1 MGKIFY
7 KGVDYSSPTSSGV
20 SGVKGNKET
29 VYRVGNVNLTPENLG
44 ALAEN
49 GDSKENTV
57 TFTSADATTADA
69 WTDVAVLATGEKH
82 SSIFS
87 KISTMFKNI
96 RYIYTHFIKS
106 ENILD
111 TLGEIVANTQSG
123 KVAGALAVKELNRNL
138 TKTKIQVAAQAEN
151 ITVDANSSRDYKFSN
166 FSQHT
171 NIIAQIPVVASN
183 GLGITVGR
191 NADKD
196 FTVRL
201 WNNTSLSKDVSIIY
215 YVLYNSN

>member
-29 VYRVGNVNLTPENLG
+29 VYRVGNVNITPENVG

-49 GDSKENTV
+49 GDSKDNIV
-57 TFTSADATTADA
+57 TYTSADATTADT

-82 SSIFS
+82 SSLFA

-111 TLGEIVANTQSG
+111 TLEEIAANTQSG
-123 KVAGALAVKELNRNL
+123 KVAGALAVKELNSDL
-138 TKTKIQVAAQAEN
+138 KFKYYKTTVTATNASIN
-151 ITVDANSSRDYKFSN
+151 IPSCKEVLSVQNSDASMSADQITSWVRQSSTTLYYNKSGTA
-166 FSQHT
+166 ST
-171 NIIAQIPVVASN
+171 QI
-183 GLGITVGR
+183 LI
-191 NADKD
+191 
-196 FTVRL
+196 
-201 WNNTSLSKDVSIIY
+201 
-215 YVLYNSN
+215 LYIPL

>member
-29 VYRVGNVNLTPENLG
+29 VYRVGNVNITPENVG

-49 GDSKENTV
+49 GDSKDNTV
-57 TFTSADATTADA
+57 TYTSADATTADA

-82 SSIFS
+82 SSLFA

-111 TLGEIVANTQSG
+111 TLEEIVANTQSG
-123 KVAGALAVKELNRNL
+123 KVAGALAVKELNNDL
-138 TKTKIQVAAQAEN
+138 TKTKIKVVSQAEN
-151 ITVDANSSRDYKFSN
+151 ITVDANSSRDYKFSH
-166 FSQHT
+166 FSSYT
-171 NIIAQIPVVASN
+171 NIIAQIPVAISN

-191 NADKD
+191 DPNKD

-201 WNNTSLSKDVSIIY
+201 WNNTSLSKDVTILY

>member
-29 VYRVGNVNLTPENLG
+29 VYRVGNVNITPENVG

-49 GDSKENTV
+49 GDSKDNTV
-57 TFTSADATTADA
+57 TFTSADDTTANA

-82 SSIFS
+82 SSLFA

-111 TLGEIVANTQSG
+111 TLEEIVANTQSG

-138 TKTKIQVAAQAEN
+138 TKTTIKVVAQAEN
-151 ITVDANSSRDYKFSN
+151 ITVDANSSRDYKFSH
-166 FSQHT
+166 FGSYT
-171 NIIAQIPVVASN
+171 NIIAQIPVVISN

-191 NADKD
+191 DPNKD
-196 FTVRL
+196 FIVRL